1 MIVIYFTEQ
10 LNERGY
16 YSNLRSL
23 VEQMYQE
30 NNNTKVTLVV
40 ISYGGP
46 ISLYFLTQV
55 VDQEWKD
62 TYIHAYVTLA
72 AAWGVNSLIALITPP
87 ADSTFLFFPIE
98 ASVQDLLNVYR
109 TWPGYYYLQ
118 SPPSVLGDTVIVETP
133 TRNYTANDYEQ
144 LFTDAGYPEGY
155 TRYNQSSL
163 QFPAPNVSTFC
174 FYGLGFPTRERYVY
188 DDGFPA
194 TQPTVINGEG
204 DQAANKA
211 NLEVCLRWANSE
223 YPFNRTVFPGV
234 SHGGILSDPTVLR
247 SVGMVVGAPAD
258 PINNN
263 GATQLTSMTLM
274 FYAMLLISV
283 LLFSIN

>member
-1 MIVIYFTEQ
+1 
-10 LNERGY
+10 
-16 YSNLRSL
+16 
-23 VEQMYQE
+23 MYRE

-62 TYIHAYVTLA
+62 MYIHAYVTLA

-211 NLEVCLRWANSE
+211 NLEVCLQWANSG
-223 YPFNRTVFPGV
+223 YHFNRTVFPGV

-247 SVGMVVGAPAD
+247 SVGIVVGAPAD

-263 GATQLTSMTLM
+263 GAAQLTSMTLM

-283 LLFSIN
+283 LLLSIN